1 MSTSTLDYQK
11 IQNSL
16 SSVRLS
22 TFEQA
27 TKALPEALE
36 LYQWNMQISAAFLPC
51 LQVCEVVIRNSV
63 SYVLTLRH
71 GNRWAWER
79 GFIGTL
85 PNPTKGY
92 NQRHAL
98 AKATQGTTD
107 INNVIPELNFAF
119 WQMMFTSRHDTQL
132 WLPYLSQIF
141 PNAPITNVSQF
152 RNEIYKELEIIR
164 SLRNRIAHHEP
175 IFKRNLQ
182 QDYER
187 IIKIIQY
194 QSVDTANWLSQSQMV
209 TSLLANKP

>member
-1 MSTSTLDYQK
+1 MPTSTIDYQK

-16 SSVRLS
+16 SPVRLA

-27 TKALPEALE
+27 TKTLPEALE

-63 SYVLTLRH
+63 AHALTLRH

-92 NQRHAL
+92 NQRNAV

-119 WQMMFTSRHDTQL
+119 WQMMFTSRHDAQL
-132 WLPYLSQIF
+132 WLPYLNQIF
-141 PNAPITNVSQF
+141 PNAPTTNIPHL

-187 IIKIIQY
+187 IIKIITY
-194 QSVDTANWLSQSQMV
+194 QSGDTANWLIQSQLV
-209 TSLLANKP
+209 TGLLATKP

>member
-1 MSTSTLDYQK
+1 MSTSMLDYQK

-16 SSVRLS
+16 SAVRLS

-27 TKALPEALE
+27 TKTLPDALE
-36 LYQWNMQISAAFLPC
+36 LYRWNMQISAAFLPC
-51 LQVCEVVIRNSV
+51 LQVCEVLLRNSV
-63 SYVLTLRH
+63 SHVLTLRH

-92 NQRHAL
+92 NQRTAL

-119 WQMMFTSRHDTQL
+119 WQMMFTSRHDVQL
-132 WLPYLSQIF
+132 WLPYLTQIF
-141 PNAPITNVSQF
+141 PNAPISNVSQL

-187 IIKIIQY
+187 IIKIIRY
-194 QSVDTANWLSQSQMV
+194 QSIDTATWLNQSQMV